1 MGDRRPVRHDAPTR
15 RVEISLGGCVHLTHM
30 ELLKMILAAL
40 ILVSVVISAQSAPRI
55 IDMHVHAFPAE
66 WSPAQTPFNMTTGKP
81 SLATTGVD
89 LMPQVVAE
97 LRRYNVRLAVLSGP
111 VASVREWRR
120 ASPAT
125 FIGAP
130 QFPMTYL
137 HTRTE
142 IRLEN
147 YLPTVAELEH
157 AVRAG
162 DVGAV
167 GEITAQYAG
176 LAPDAP
182 EFAPFLDFAEKFDLP
197 VGIHT
202 GTGPPAATLTYPGHR
217 VALGNPMLL
226 DSLLARRPKLRLY
239 LMHAGY
245 PYLQETVAILHMY
258 PQIYAD
264 LSAINWKIPRS
275 AFHAYLQQ
283 LVVAGFAERLMFGSD
298 SEAWPEG
305 IELAI
310 EGIRSATFLTDS
322 QKQDI
327 FCGNAARFLRLENDV
342 CSN

>member
-1 MGDRRPVRHDAPTR
+1 
-15 RVEISLGGCVHLTHM
+15 M
-30 ELLKMILAAL
+30 ELFRVILAGV
-40 ILVSVVISAQSAPRI
+40 ISVSVVISAQSAPPI
-55 IDMHVHAFPAE
+55 IDMHVHAFAAE
-66 WSPAQTPFNMTTGKP
+66 WSAAKTPFNATTGKP
-81 SLATTGVD
+81 SIATTGID
-89 LMPQVVAE
+89 LMRQVLAE
-97 LRRYNVRLAVLSGP
+97 LQRHNVRLAVLSGP
-111 VASVREWRR
+111 LSSVREWRR
-120 ASPAT
+120 ASPAR

-130 QFPMTYL
+130 QFPMTFL
-137 HTRTE
+137 HTRTQ

-182 EFAPFLDFAEKFDLP
+182 EFARFLDLAEKFDLP

-202 GTGPPAATLTYPGHR
+202 GTGPPAATLSYPGHR

-226 DSLLARRPKLRLY
+226 DSLLATRPKLRLY

-245 PYLQETVAILHMY
+245 PYLQETVAILHLY
-258 PQIYAD
+258 PQVYAD
-264 LSAINWKIPRS
+264 LSAINWRIPRS

-283 LVVAGFAERLMFGSD
+283 LLIAGFAERLMFGSD

-305 IELAI
+305 IGLAI
-310 EGIRSATFLTDS
+310 EGIRSATFLTES

-327 FCGNAARFLRLENDV
+327 FCGNAARFLRLANDV